1 MIDGASFW
9 GVIFFIS
16 HIIID
21 ESLKQGILDGVT
33 FRDPIPFNFPITS
46 KGWTFL
52 SSPLC
57 PINRGIDSNE
67 PPPRHSPF

>member
-33 FRDPIPFNFPITS
+33 FRAPILFNFPITS
-46 KGWTFL
+46 KGGRFCL
-52 SSPLC
+52 SL
-57 PINRGIDSNE
+57 
-67 PPPRHSPF
+67 